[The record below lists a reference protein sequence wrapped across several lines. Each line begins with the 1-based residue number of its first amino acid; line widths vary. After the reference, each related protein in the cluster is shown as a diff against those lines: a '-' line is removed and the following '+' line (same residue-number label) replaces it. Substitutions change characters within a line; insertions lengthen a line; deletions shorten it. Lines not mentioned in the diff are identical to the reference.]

1 MTLSGKRTH
10 SGRASGE
17 TVLNDGTEGAKEY
30 LFPKL
35 SGKRTETNTYK
46 IIILCFFFS
55 MKRVF
60 GGCLCF
66 ILK

>member
-17 TVLNDGTEGAKEY
+17 TVLNDGTEGAKEF

-35 SGKRTETNTYK
+35 SGKRTENNAYK
-46 IIILCFFFS
+46 I
-55 MKRVF
+55 MD
-60 GGCLCF
+60 F
-66 ILK
+66 IFLF

>member
-10 SGRASGE
+10 SGRTSGE
-17 TVLNDGTEGAKEY
+17 IVLDGCTEGAKEY

-46 IIILCFFFS
+46 IIILYFFFYV
-55 MKRVF
+55 KRIF
-60 GGCLCF
+60 RGCLYF

>member
-1 MTLSGKRTH
+1 MRRDFLLKIKNTEEVTLSGKRTH

-35 SGKRTETNTYK
+35 SGKRTENDTYK
-46 IIILCFFFS
+46 I
-55 MKRVF
+55 MD
-60 GGCLCF
+60 F
-66 ILK
+66 IFLF